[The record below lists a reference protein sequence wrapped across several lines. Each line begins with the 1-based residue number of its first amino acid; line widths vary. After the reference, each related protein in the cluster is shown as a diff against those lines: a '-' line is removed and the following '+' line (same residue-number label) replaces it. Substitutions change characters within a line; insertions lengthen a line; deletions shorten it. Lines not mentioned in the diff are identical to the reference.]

1 MSNNVLTSFLRMNWT
16 LIGVIVLA
24 VSLIAAPFA
33 ALRSISY
40 IKARRDA
47 MRAKPLPD
55 DEDDPDKPTG
65 FW

>member
-1 MSNNVLTSFLRMNWT
+1 MNWP

-24 VSLIAAPFA
+24 VFVIAAPFA
-33 ALRSISY
+33 TLRSISY

-55 DEDDPDKPTG
+55 DDDDPDKPTG